1 MQNTKIA
8 VSFDDILLR
17 AQEGI
22 ELSREE
28 GLRLVNCNTNELPL
42 LLEAADKLRK
52 KIVGDNVTF
61 VVNRNIN
68 FTNVCYV
75 GCRFCAF
82 SRSPKEGDAY
92 FLSMDEIKE
101 KTQQAKKEG
110 ATEVCVQGGLPL
122 GMDGFHYVKVLRA
135 IKDAVPEM
143 HVHGFSPMEI
153 QYGIELT
160 GMSVRDYLKMLK
172 DEGLGSLPGTAAEI
186 LDDNVREII
195 SVNKLKTA
203 QWVNI
208 IKTAHSLGI
217 PSTSTLMYGHIETVE
232 HWLAHLILLRDIQKE
247 TGGFTEFV
255 PLGFVHTNTDLY
267 KHGAHNAVVRPG
279 PTEDEHLKIHAL
291 ARIMLSGWINN
302 IQVSWV
308 KLGEEMSR
316 RCLQSGANDY
326 GGTLMEENISRLAGA
341 IGGDKLEIS
350 DMLKRIRAAG
360 RIPAQRDTKYDI
372 LKIYDAQ
379 NEAHHSLYPNPYSLT
394 PVSSSL

>member
-1 MQNTKIA
+1 MQA
-8 VSFDDILLR
+8 VKNAIPIDDVLLR
-17 AQEGI
+17 AERGV
-22 ELSREE
+22 ELTREE
-28 GLRLVNCNTNELPL
+28 GLRLANCSDDELPL
-42 LLEAADKLRK
+42 LLEAADKLCK
-52 KIVGDNVTF
+52 KVVGDTVTF

-68 FTNVCYV
+68 FTNICYV
-75 GCRFCAF
+75 GCKFCAF
-82 SRSPKEGDAY
+82 SRSPKEDDAY

-101 KTQQAKKEG
+101 KTRQAKKEG

-153 QYGIELT
+153 TYGVELT

-186 LDDNVREII
+186 LDDGVRDII
-195 SVNKLKTA
+195 SMNKLKTA

-217 PSTSTLMYGHIETVE
+217 PSTSTLMYGHIETTE
-232 HWLAHLILLRDIQKE
+232 HWLNHLILLRDIQKK

-255 PLGFVHTNTDLY
+255 PLGFVHTHTDLY

-279 PTEDEHLKIHAL
+279 PTDEEHLKIHAL
-291 ARIMLSGWINN
+291 ARLMLKGFINN
-302 IQVSWV
+302 VQVSWV

-316 RCLQSGANDY
+316 RCLQAGANDY

-341 IGGDKLEIS
+341 IGGDKLDVDE
-350 DMLKRIRAAG
+350 MLYRIRSAD
-360 RIPAQRDTKYDI
+360 RIPAQRNTKYDI
-372 LKIYDAQ
+372 LKTYDTQ
-379 NEAHHSLYPNPYSLT
+379 NEAHHSLHPIPYPLSPASL
-394 PVSSSL
+394 

>member
-1 MQNTKIA
+1 MQKTKNGI
-8 VSFDDILLR
+8 SFDDILLR
-17 AQEGI
+17 AEAGE
-22 ELSREE
+22 ELSHEE
-28 GLRLVNCNTNELPL
+28 GLRLANCSADELPY
-42 LLEAADKLRK
+42 LLEAADTLRK
-52 KIVGDNVTF
+52 KVVGNKVTF

-68 FTNVCYV
+68 FTNICYV
-75 GCRFCAF
+75 GCKFCAF

-92 FLSMDEIKE
+92 FLSMDEVKE
-101 KTQQAKKEG
+101 KTQQAKQEG

-153 QYGIELT
+153 QYGVELT
-160 GMSVRDYLKMLK
+160 GMTVRDYLKMLK

-186 LDDNVREII
+186 LDDSVREII

-203 QWVNI
+203 QWAHI
-208 IKTAHSLGI
+208 IKTAHELGI
-217 PSTSTLMYGHIETVE
+217 PSTSTLMYGLIETTE

-255 PLGFVHTNTDLY
+255 PLGFVHTHTDLY
-267 KHGAHNAVVRPG
+267 KHGAHNAEVRPG
-279 PTEDEHLKIHAL
+279 PTEAEHLKIHAL
-291 ARIMLSGWINN
+291 ARLMLNGWINN

-341 IGGDKLEIS
+341 IGGDKLEVN
-350 DMLKRIRAAG
+350 DMIRRIHSAG
-360 RIPAQRDTKYDI
+360 RIPAQRNTKYDI
-372 LKIYDAQ
+372 LKIYDTQ
-379 NEAHHSLYPNPYSLT
+379 NETQSPLYPAPRTLY
-394 PVSSSL
+394 PVAS